1 MTTIISMESSKKAS
15 IPEVGKEYI
24 FFDDGKT
31 SYSRI
36 YKAKVL
42 RVIPYSEKVYVDK
55 YDYDT
60 QGLISASI
68 QEVHKEE
75 AENFY
80 WIYTPETDYFIEC
93 SIPKYDD
100 NTIWFARTKDG
111 GWFSMNI
118 QTDWQSGRLD
128 VDGLINETRDGTP
141 IKDMEL

>member
-1 MTTIISMESSKKAS
+1 MKMTKKISV
-15 IPEVGKEYI
+15 PEVGKEYI

-42 RVIPYSEKVYVDK
+42 RVIPYSEEVYVDK

-60 QGLISASI
+60 QCLISTFI

-75 AENFY
+75 AENFN

-100 NTIWFARTKDG
+100 NTIWFAQTKDG

-128 VDGLINETRDGTP
+128 VDGLITETRDGTP

>member
-1 MTTIISMESSKKAS
+1 MATIISMETYKKAS
-15 IPEVGKEYI
+15 IPEVGKDYI

-42 RVIPYSEKVYVDK
+42 RVIPYNEEVYVDK

-60 QGLISASI
+60 QGLISTSI

-75 AENFY
+75 VKQCD

-128 VDGLINETRDGTP
+128 VDGLITETRDGTP